1 MDAGLRTGM
10 PQMASGCGSQ
20 GIGHTGLGKPRT
32 YAPDACAEL
41 VNGIRYN
48 SNFALAT
55 ALMTSG
61 PSPSPVRSAG
71 PSPSDR
77 WTVPTDHPAFAGHF
91 PGRPIVPGV
100 VLLDRVLMLIAEAT
114 GHAPEALTLRSV
126 KFLSPVLPGETV
138 VFSHRVAASG
148 AIVFEISVEA
158 CAETASKR
166 RPVASGSFV
175 PHGLSG
181 EVAD

>member
-1 MDAGLRTGM
+1 MHLYTDDAGTE
-10 PQMASGCGSQ
+10 SS
-20 GIGHTGLGKPRT
+20 HS
-32 YAPDACAEL
+32 
-41 VNGIRYN
+41 IRYN
-48 SNFALAT
+48 PDFAPAI
-55 ALMTSG
+55 ASMTSG
-61 PSPSPVRSAG
+61 QATSPVRSA
-71 PSPSDR
+71 SPSLTDR

-91 PGRPIVPGV
+91 PGRPMVPGV
-100 VLLDRVLMLIAEAT
+100 VLLDRAVMRIAEAT
-114 GHAPEALTLRSV
+114 GHEPDALTLRSV

-138 VFSHRVAASG
+138 VFTQRVAASG
-148 AIVFEISVEA
+148 AIVFDISVEA